1 MLNPVE
7 EEDIVEE
14 EEEIK
19 GEEEEVILIE
29 LKSSQTS
36 LFFKRHN

>member
-14 EEEIK
+14 EIK
-19 GEEEEVILIE
+19 GGEEEVILIE